1 MTMSQIRGMIDRGYF
16 ADGMGREPG
25 EETMP
30 EPHVNEAMLF
40 EEFFTAG
47 LRMPPHPVLAAI
59 LLKYQIQ
66 IHQLTTNTIIQ
77 LSKYI

>member
-1 MTMSQIRGMIDRGYF
+1 
-16 ADGMGREPG
+16 MGREPR

-30 EPHVNEAMLF
+30 EPRDDDVVLF

-47 LRMPPHPVLAAI
+47 LRMPLHPVLAAI

-66 IHQLTTNTIIQ
+66 IHQLTLNAIV
-77 LSKYI
+77 